1 MQTIKQINLKTMT
14 TADLLRELNAEA
26 QHVIEAIDQL
36 SAKCEK
42 ESKELA

>member
-1 MQTIKQINLKTMT
+1 MQTIIQINIKTMP

-26 QHVIEAIDQL
+26 QHVTEAIDQL

-42 ESKELA
+42 EAKELA